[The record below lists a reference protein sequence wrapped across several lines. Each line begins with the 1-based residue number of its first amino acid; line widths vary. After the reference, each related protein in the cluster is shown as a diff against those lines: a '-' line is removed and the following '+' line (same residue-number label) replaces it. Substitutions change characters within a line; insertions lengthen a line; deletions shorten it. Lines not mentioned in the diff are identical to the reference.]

1 VHIFAGGRVDIGM
14 NIHFSR
20 SIVKSGNW
28 PKEARKAFLGI
39 ETVVDWALKLARE
52 GKSVRGLN
60 LTDRQKRR
68 FNHLSLNSSSAAAI
82 KAAKEWVLRPK
93 VVYASKPQ
101 GQIAE
106 VSYAYCTCRDCPSIW
121 EGTTTDGRAI
131 YARFRFGQLSVCLKG
146 RSEKDGIPAGG
157 ETTVLVL
164 RYDDEYAGSL
174 NFAELKKITKGRIK
188 WPETAGEDSL

>member
-1 VHIFAGGRVDIGM
+1 M

-39 ETVVDWALKLARE
+39 ETVVDRALKFARE

-60 LTDRQKRR
+60 LSDRQERR
-68 FNHLSLNSSSAAAI
+68 FDHLSLNSSSAAAI
-82 KAAKEWVLRPK
+82 KAAKEWLLRPK

-106 VSYAYCTCRDCPSIW
+106 VSCAYCTCRDCPSIW

-131 YARFRFGQLSVCLKG
+131 YARFRFGQLSVSLKG
-146 RSEKDGIPAGG
+146 RSEKDGKYG
-157 ETTVLVL
+157 ETTVLVV

-174 NFAELKKITKGRIK
+174 NFTTLKEITKGRIK
-188 WPETAGEDSL
+188 WPETANYEC